1 MSDAPRAAVNDESTL
16 LAELEALRAENARL
30 RGLLRLDARQDD
42 GHSHAWAPTL
52 FTQTPATSMLDSTAS
67 PEDKLALIR
76 SLFGAR
82 NDVFAL
88 RWENVS
94 SGKAGWSPA
103 VRGGWANKRARKD
116 YLPLTDDVIARHLR
130 GDATVGIYPLMRGD
144 TCTLLACDFDGGTW
158 VLDALA
164 YLDAC
169 HRAEVPAVLERS
181 RSGDGA
187 HVWVFFDGPVAAATA
202 RSLGTSLLR
211 EAMASRAELDLSSY
225 DRFFPSQDFMP
236 TGSFGNLIALP
247 LHGERLEHGATA
259 FLDPT
264 TMEPWPDQWAFLSS
278 IARLAPEAAAALAE
292 SLRPVDAGHKLTLAD
307 LARAGGPSPPTI
319 IRAQLGAALS
329 IERSGLPPA
338 LVAALKHLAS
348 IHNPEFYEKQRLRFS
363 TWDTP
368 RFIRCY
374 TEDLEWLHLPR
385 GLVEQVTDLITSLD
399 SRLDVKDTR
408 PEHSAVGIKFVGE
421 LRQQQTD
428 AVNTVVP
435 HERSVIVA
443 RPGRARRSWPVRSSP
458 ITTDRHS
465 SSSIASRSWNNGV
478 TASRNTSDSHPIR
491 SGRSGE
497 ARTCKPVSSTLR

>member
-1 MSDAPRAAVNDESTL
+1 M
-16 LAELEALRAENARL
+16 
-30 RGLLRLDARQDD
+30 
-42 GHSHAWAPTL
+42 
-52 FTQTPATSMLDSTAS
+52 
-67 PEDKLALIR
+67 R

-82 NDVFAL
+82 TDVFAL
-88 RWENVS
+88 RWENAS

-116 YLPLTDDVIARHLR
+116 YLALSDDVIARHLR

-211 EAMASRAELDLSSY
+211 EAMTARAELDLSSY

-247 LHGERLEHGATA
+247 LHGERLKHGATA

-278 IARLAPEAAAALAE
+278 VARLARDAAAALAE
-292 SLRPVDAGHKLTLAD
+292 SLRPVDAGPKLTLASS
-307 LARAGGPSPPTI
+307 AATRSTISPAPAT
-319 IRAQLGAALS
+319 
-329 IERSGLPPA
+329 ERTTS
-338 LVAALKHLAS
+338 S
-348 IHNPEFYEKQRLRFS
+348 S
-363 TWDTP
+363 T
-368 RFIRCY
+368 R
-374 TEDLEWLHLPR
+374 
-385 GLVEQVTDLITSLD
+385 
-399 SRLDVKDTR
+399 
-408 PEHSAVGIKFVGE
+408 
-421 LRQQQTD
+421 
-428 AVNTVVP
+428 
-435 HERSVIVA
+435 
-443 RPGRARRSWPVRSSP
+443 
-458 ITTDRHS
+458 RHS
-465 SSSIASRSWNNGV
+465 SPLNASSRARSRARSLRFAVPTTPHSTVLAQPARRTSVSHCRLAQGSRLEAQDSSRSTRLG
-478 TASRNTSDSHPIR
+478 HP
-491 SGRSGE
+491 
-497 ARTCKPVSSTLR
+497 